1 MKPKPLFR
9 GARVALLS
17 TSGKVRAER
26 LERAIMSIK
35 ELGLIP
41 IVYNSCTMEHGYLAG
56 GDDLRVRELNA
67 AFLDSSI
74 DGILCMR
81 GGYGANRILPLL
93 DYNKIAENPKV
104 FCGYSD
110 ITAIHIALNKFC
122 GLETYHTPMP
132 ASELYQGIDDYTMSY
147 YKALIFGDKIHYFVN
162 PVGSEMKSLVKGVV
176 SAELVGGNLS
186 LVVASL
192 GTPYEI
198 VTKNKIL
205 FLEDVSEEVYRIDGM
220 LTHLRNAGKLR
231 ECAGI
236 ILGAFSGSKES
247 EESSLTLLEV
257 FHELIVPEKK
267 PCIMNVAC
275 GHVLPTLSLP
285 LGANITIDANQCKIY
300 FT

>member
-1 MKPKPLFR
+1 MKPKPLFQ

-17 TSGKVRAER
+17 TSGRVGAEK
-26 LERAIMSIK
+26 LERAIMSIHK
-35 ELGLIP
+35 LGLIP
-41 IVYNSCTMEHGYLAG
+41 IVYNSCTREHGYLAG
-56 GDDLRVRELNA
+56 EDDLRARDLNA
-67 AFLDSSI
+67 AFIDEGI

-93 DYNKIAENPKV
+93 DYKKISQNPKV

-110 ITAIHIALNKFC
+110 VTAIHIALNKYC

-132 ASELYQGIDDYTMSY
+132 ASELYKGIDDFTMGY
-147 YKALIFGDKIHYFVN
+147 YKALIFGDKIHYFIN
-162 PVGSEMKSLVKGVV
+162 SVGREMKSLVQGIASGV
-176 SAELVGGNLS
+176 LVGGNLS

-198 VTKNKIL
+198 ITKNKIL
-205 FLEDVSEEVYRIDGM
+205 FLEEVGEEIYRIDGM

-236 ILGAFSGSKES
+236 ILGAFSGCSES
-247 EESSLTLLEV
+247 EEASLTLLEV
-257 FHELIVPEKK
+257 FEELIVPENK

-285 LGANITIDANQCKIY
+285 LGANITVDANQCKISL
-300 FT
+300 T